1 MRSRRFEPDAIP
13 AMSAVDDLRQFV
25 SDRLT
30 AAAEEI
36 FQVFHKTII
45 QYEEEI
51 GRQRRLLD
59 ITWKPELK
67 LDRLGERARPAV
79 PMAPSRGGSLFFLQ

>member
-1 MRSRRFEPDAIP
+1 MRSRRCEVDEIP
-13 AMSAVDDLRQFV
+13 AMSTVDDLRQFV

-36 FQVFHKTII
+36 FQVFHKTVI

-59 ITWKPELK
+59 IAWKPELK
-67 LDRLGERARPAV
+67 VDRLGERARPALL
-79 PMAPSRGGSLFFLQ
+79 MAASRRDSL

>member
-1 MRSRRFEPDAIP
+1 MLQSRRCELDEIP
-13 AMSAVDDLRQFV
+13 AMSSVDDLRQFV

-59 ITWKPELK
+59 IAWKPELK
-67 LDRLGERARPAV
+67 LDRLGERARPAFL
-79 PMAPSRGGSLFFLQ
+79 MAANRRASL